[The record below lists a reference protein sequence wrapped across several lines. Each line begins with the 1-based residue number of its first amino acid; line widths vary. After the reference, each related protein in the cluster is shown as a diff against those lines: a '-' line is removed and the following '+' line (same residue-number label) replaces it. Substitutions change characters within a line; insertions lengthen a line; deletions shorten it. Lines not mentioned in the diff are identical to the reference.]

1 MLASTPCP
9 SVKTKKRVEAMPDLA
24 TTADDDDDSRVLL
37 QQQKPEEEEEG
48 ASTSVVAAAS
58 STATATTKLA
68 SVRRMLGAICVLATL
83 VMVLAAL
90 SPSVAVAKCIPAD
103 SKHSSLSST
112 TSTTTLSLSEA
123 ASLSSPPP
131 RTAVSNSNGTNVSG
145 ADGDG
150 GTELV
155 KLARGLLWASVGVGA
170 LRLISFFTFSH
181 TNKIRAFYCIETAA
195 NIAFCVLLISALMII
210 SGWSNR
216 SIVIASPRN
225 GHHLCRLDTKGSL
238 CGWLLIAS
246 IGISSLLLP
255 FDIFELIDTRDS
267 YTRVPL
273 EELNLPR
280 MRQRPKGGGEAGEDG
295 VPPQPPP
302 RSPERV
308 FAIAEDEEEEE
319 ENENEGKKDCSE
331 VSML

>member
-1 MLASTPCP
+1 
-9 SVKTKKRVEAMPDLA
+9 MPDLA
-24 TTADDDDDSRVLL
+24 TTADDDDDSSGLL
-37 QQQKPEEEEEG
+37 QQQKPEE
-48 ASTSVVAAAS
+48 VAAAS

-103 SKHSSLSST
+103 SKHSSFSST

-123 ASLSSPPP
+123 ASLSSPP
-131 RTAVSNSNGTNVSG
+131 RQATVSNGTNVSG
-145 ADGDG
+145 ADGGG

-155 KLARGLLWASVGVGA
+155 KLARGLLWASVGIGA

-181 TNKIRAFYCIETAA
+181 TNKIRAFYCVETAA

-225 GHHLCRLDTKGSL
+225 GHHHHHCRLDTKGSL

-280 MRQRPKGGGEAGEDG
+280 RRPKGGGGGGEEEAGEDG
-295 VPPQPPP
+295 VTPPPP

-319 ENENEGKKDCSE
+319 NEGKKDCSE
-331 VSML
+331 ISML